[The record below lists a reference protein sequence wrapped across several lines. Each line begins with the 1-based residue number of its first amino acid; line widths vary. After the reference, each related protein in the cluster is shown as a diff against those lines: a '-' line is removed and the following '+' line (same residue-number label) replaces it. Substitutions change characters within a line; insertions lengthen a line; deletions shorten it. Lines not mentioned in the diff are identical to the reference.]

1 MASSGKSSTSSGFG
15 SVLGSM
21 AEKLFKETN
30 PVVKQLMGQFG
41 DVLSGNLYNGATL
54 PLIQQ
59 GVNSARQSASA
70 GLTGAESYLGGTGTS
85 RSPFGAA
92 LMSMINQQGNQA
104 VSNVP
109 TNIGSQVL
117 GMIPGATSSFTGQ
130 ALSGMGTAGTLNTN
144 ANSTNFNY
152 GQMIAG
158 LQSGGAKSGGA
169 KSGGGNSA
177 SSIAS
182 LGSMMGM
189 F

>member
-1 MASSGKSSTSSGFG
+1 MATSGKSSTSSGFG
-15 SVLGSM
+15 SILGSM
-21 AEKLFKETN
+21 SEKLFKETN

-70 GLTGAESYLGGTGTS
+70 GLTGAESYLGSTGTS

-109 TNIGSQVL
+109 TNIAGQVL

-130 ALSGMGTAGTLNTN
+130 ALSGMGTAGSLNTN
-144 ANSTNFNY
+144 ASAKNMNY
-152 GQMIAG
+152 GQMAQG
-158 LQSGGAKSGGA
+158 LGKAAGGA
-169 KSGGGNSA
+169 
-177 SSIAS
+177 
-182 LGSMMGM
+182 

>member
-1 MASSGKSSTSSGFG
+1 
-15 SVLGSM
+15 M

-70 GLTGAESYLGGTGTS
+70 GLTGAESYHGGTGTS

-109 TNIGSQVL
+109 TNIAGQVL
-117 GMIPGATSSFTGQ
+117 SMIPGTTSSFTGQ
-130 ALSGMGTAGTLNTN
+130 ALSGMGTAGALNTN
-144 ANSTNFNY
+144 ASAKNMNY
-152 GQMIAG
+152 GQMAQGVGQG
-158 LQSGGAKSGGA
+158 LGGILGGLANGGGKS
-169 KSGGGNSA
+169 SGGNSA
-177 SSIAS
+177 TVAGPGSIS
-182 LGSMMGM
+182 GM
-189 F
+189 Y